1 MTTARG
7 TIGLAMVAG
16 ATLLAGCGSGRKAQA
31 RADEQAAGFVP
42 PSVLSRL
49 DYGGT
54 VERRFR
60 TFDRNG
66 DDQITAD
73 ELPRVDSRLMALDHN
88 HDGKISAAEWSEGML
103 ARFDRADANRDGSVT
118 STERESFRKR

>member
-1 MTTARG
+1 M
-7 TIGLAMVAG
+7 LAGIAVA
-16 ATLLAGCGSGRKAQA
+16 LSGCGSSKTAQA
-31 RADEQAAGFVP
+31 KADAQAAGFVP

-49 DYGGT
+49 DFGGV

-60 TFDRNG
+60 TLDRNG
-66 DDQITAD
+66 DDQISAD
-73 ELPRVDSRLMALDHN
+73 ELPTTDSRLMSLDHN